1 MYVNAFACVS
11 VHGKKANDG
20 ACFVCAAVAMDF
32 FIRSSASTS
41 SCVYMPSERA
51 SKRETEG
58 EEEGE

>member
-1 MYVNAFACVS
+1 MNAFTCVS

-32 FIRSSASTS
+32 LFVPLLLLLHVCTCQERE
-41 SCVYMPSERA
+41 SERV
-51 SKRETEG
+51 RDTEG